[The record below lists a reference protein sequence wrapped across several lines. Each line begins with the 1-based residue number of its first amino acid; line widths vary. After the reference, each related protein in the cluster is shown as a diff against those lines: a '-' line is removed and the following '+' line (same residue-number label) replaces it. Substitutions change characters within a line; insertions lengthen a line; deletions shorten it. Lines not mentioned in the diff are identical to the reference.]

1 MRKPAMK
8 RKPEGAGIDLVIAV
22 GGGPPAKKKENEM
35 DREYGEKKGGDRMSM
50 CENRIKML
58 EDRLKQI
65 ESSMYEDYEDD
76 DDFEDDYEYENEGDE
91 DYLP

>member
-1 MRKPAMK
+1 MRKPMMK
-8 RKPEGAGIDLVIAV
+8 RKPESTGIDLVIAV
-22 GGGPPAKKKENEM
+22 GGPSPKGKEHKM
-35 DREYGEKKGGDRMSM
+35 DEYGEKKSGDRMSM

-65 ESSMYEDYEDD
+65 ESNMYEDYDD
-76 DDFEDDYEYENEGDE
+76 DDFEEGYEDEDE